1 MDEFEDEIL
10 IGEGVRLESGA
21 APLPFRLASWLLD
34 AAATLIVA
42 VPAGNAMGVLLD
54 TVNEAAARAIGITFF
69 VAVFVIAPAIVET
82 LSRGRSLGR
91 LALGLRIVRDDGGP
105 VSLRQA
111 LTRSVVGVL
120 ELWLTLGLLAGTVS
134 LLSARGKRIGDYL
147 AGTYA
152 LRTRGTQKPLPPIL
166 MPPALAEW
174 SRTADMTRLPDGLA
188 LNARLFLGRAAALHP
203 ASRERLGTR
212 FAARIDEHVAP
223 RPPAGT
229 HPETYIAAVLAT
241 RRDREYAIALRQ
253 ASRAMSQGEL
263 LRRLPH
269 GVQDVEN

>member
-21 APLPFRLASWLLD
+21 APLPLRLASGALD
-34 AAATLIVA
+34 AVVTLLVLWPASNAISGLVDAVNDAA
-42 VPAGNAMGVLLD
+42 G
-54 TVNEAAARAIGITFF
+54 RAIIITF
-69 VAVFVIAPAIVET
+69 VVVMLVIAPAIVET

-105 VSLRQA
+105 VAFRQA
-111 LTRSVVGVL
+111 LIRSVVGVL
-120 ELWLTLGLLAGTVS
+120 EIWGTAGLLAAIVS
-134 LLSARGKRIGDYL
+134 LLSARGKRVGDYL

-152 LRTRGTQKPLPPIL
+152 LRTRGTQKPLPPVL

-188 LNARLFLGRAAALHP
+188 LNARLFLGRAAEMHP
-203 ASRERLGTR
+203 ASRERHGTR
-212 FAARIDEHVAP
+212 FAARLSEHVAP

-253 ASRAMSQGEL
+253 ASRAMSQGDL